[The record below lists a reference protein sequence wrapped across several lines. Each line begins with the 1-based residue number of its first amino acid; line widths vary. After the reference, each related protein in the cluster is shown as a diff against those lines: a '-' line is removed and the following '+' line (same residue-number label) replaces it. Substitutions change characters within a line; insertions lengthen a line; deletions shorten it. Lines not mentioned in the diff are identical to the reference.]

1 MPPSG
6 QLEKH
11 GENQR
16 KQKKT
21 KNMFFLVFVLFTS
34 RWSVRKVLACFS
46 NWHLSAKINGHVF
59 FCSCRTILSLFTVKS
74 MFVHRE
80 FCKSRCGTVV
90 PRRGTTVPPSGM
102 TVPLRYFK
110 NCSGTVKELLGKNGR
125 IVREQT
131 QKSPLYPEGG
141 HREQL

>member
-1 MPPSG
+1 MPSEHSFVPEAFFLPPSG

-34 RWSVRKVLACFS
+34 RWSVRKVLDCFYFPSVSETASLSS
-46 NWHLSAKINGHVF
+46 NMHLSAKINGHVF

-90 PRRGTTVPPSGM
+90 PRRGTVVPRCGTTVPP
-102 TVPLRYFK
+102 RYFK
-110 NCSGTVKELLGKNGR
+110 NCSA
-125 IVREQT
+125 
-131 QKSPLYPEGG
+131 
-141 HREQL
+141 